1 MMGCRGFDLCRL
13 GVMAGV
19 VWTLAGFAAA
29 QEGMETVRTEVRL
42 PLDEMPPAV
51 RDKIRQ
57 TLDKPTISARG
68 PIETFPCYPP
78 QYYWLLDHPDRA
90 VYAWHRLG
98 AHCVDVAD
106 RGEGRF
112 GWSDENGSDVHWDTV
127 YQTKKMRVWYA
138 EGKVRGAALLPLHLV
153 RVVVVLHFTEDRDE
167 AGRVVIRHQ
176 AEMALH
182 TDSKALS
189 LAARL
194 FGASV
199 PKLAD
204 QYMSQL
210 EMFYSALA
218 WYFDQHPRQV
228 EALLAPPGPSAIEG
242 EVSRP

>member
-1 MMGCRGFDLCRL
+1 MGCRGMELSRLC
-13 GVMAGV
+13 VMAGLC
-19 VWTLAGFAAA
+19 WMMAGSAQA
-29 QEGMETVRTEVRL
+29 QEVVETVRTEVRL
-42 PLDEMPPAV
+42 PLDEMPAAV

-57 TLDKPTISARG
+57 TLEKPTISARG

-98 AHCVDVAD
+98 ARCVDVTD

-112 GWSDENGSDVHWDTV
+112 GWNDEFGSDIHWDTV
-127 YQTKKMRVWYA
+127 YQTKHMRVWYA
-138 EGKVRGAALLPLHLV
+138 EGKVRAAALLPLHLV
-153 RVVVVLHFTEDRDE
+153 RVVVVMHFTEDRDE

-176 AEMALH
+176 AELALH
-182 TDSKALS
+182 TDSKAVA

-204 QYMSQL
+204 QYMAQL

-218 WYFDQHPRQV
+218 WYLDQHPRQV
-228 EALLAPPGPSAIEG
+228 ESLLAPPTPGAIEG
-242 EVSRP
+242 NAVRP